1 MNVPAQS
8 FEDLIVWQKAH
19 QFVLAIYALTES
31 FPRSELFVLTS
42 QMRRAGI
49 SIPSNIAE
57 GFKKRST
64 KEKVHLLNVAQASL
78 EESQYYLILTQR
90 PPVRRYRP
98 TQTKSRRNK
107 PDARVLR
114 QRDRTQS
121 RSLLDPSSL
130 SLAPPL
136 SRS

>member
-1 MNVPAQS
+1 MNVPAKS

-31 FPRSELFVLTS
+31 FPRSELFGLTS

-78 EESQYYLILTQR
+78 EESQYYLILTRDLRYGDTGQLR
-90 PPVRRYRP
+90 PNLDEI
-98 TQTKSRRNK
+98 SRMLESYVKGIERNH
-107 PDARVLR
+107 A
-114 QRDRTQS
+114 
-121 RSLLDPSSL
+121 L
-130 SLAPPL
+130 S
-136 SRS
+136 

>member
-1 MNVPAQS
+1 MNVPAKS

-31 FPRSELFVLTS
+31 FPRSELFGLTS
-42 QMRRAGI
+42 QMRRVGI

-78 EESQYYLILTQR
+78 EESQYYLILTRDLRYGDTGQLR
-90 PPVRRYRP
+90 PNLDEI
-98 TQTKSRRNK
+98 SRILESYVK
-107 PDARVLR
+107 GIE
-114 QRDRTQS
+114 RTHA
-121 RSLLDPSSL
+121 L
-130 SLAPPL
+130 S
-136 SRS
+136 

>member
-1 MNVPAQS
+1 MNVPAKS

-19 QFVLAIYALTES
+19 QFILAIYALTES
-31 FPRSELFVLTS
+31 FPRSELFGLTS

-78 EESQYYLILTQR
+78 EESQYYLILTRDLRYGDTGQLR
-90 PPVRRYRP
+90 PNLDEI
-98 TQTKSRRNK
+98 SRMPESYVKGIERNH
-107 PDARVLR
+107 A
-114 QRDRTQS
+114 
-121 RSLLDPSSL
+121 L
-130 SLAPPL
+130 S
-136 SRS
+136 